1 MRTPHP
7 SEHPSAHPSPF
18 MRQGGVAAVEFAI
31 ISLLF
36 FTILFAILE
45 FGRMLYVYNTMQ
57 EVTRRGARAAV
68 VRWIDQTD
76 TIKSIALFGGTSLPA
91 GAEVTATNINISYR
105 KKDGDEVLSTDLP
118 TDPGDNL
125 SACGD
130 ITRINSCIY
139 SVRVSI
145 DGVSYSPM
153 VSLFSFLNIG
163 LPTSVVTMH
172 AESMG
177 FEN

>member
-1 MRTPHP
+1 MHP
-7 SEHPSAHPSPF
+7 IHLLPSQ
-18 MRQGGVAAVEFAI
+18 RQHGAAAVEFSI
-31 ISLLF
+31 VCLLL

-76 TIKSIALFGGTSLPA
+76 AIKSIALFGGTSIPA
-91 GAEVTATNINISYR
+91 GAEVTADNITIEYLNKS
-105 KKDGDEVLSTDLP
+105 GAPASPLP

-130 ITRINSCIY
+130 ATRASSCIY
-139 SVRVSI
+139 GIRVSI

-153 VSLFSFLNIG
+153 VNLFSFLG
-163 LPTSVVTMH
+163 VALPPSVVTMH
-172 AESMG
+172 AESLG
-177 FEN
+177 FEI